1 MIILPELIKYLLI
14 PVAVLFTMIVIITII
29 SKKNQQKTISDIKNK
44 IQRSLPNAKIKS
56 FSRSDLYQFEAI
68 TEEKSVLVKVIFS
81 RPEYEFIIT
90 NSNRWTVNSN
100 PTQWSRKSKPNFIA
114 DSNDFIKQTKDNNT
128 KKIVLIYPAVKQ
140 IIRYLNESDTVFVK
154 PEEKYNN
161 IHFVSLKD
169 FEKILVD

>member
-1 MIILPELIKYLLI
+1 MPELIKYLLI
-14 PVAVLFTMIVIITII
+14 PILVLVAVIIIISII
-29 SKKNQQKTISDIKNK
+29 SKKNQQKTISDIKN
-44 IQRSLPNAKIKS
+44 IILRSLPNAKIKS
-56 FSRSDLYQFEAI
+56 FSISDLYQFEAV
-68 TEEKSVLVKVIFS
+68 TEQKTILVKVVFS

-100 PTQWSRKSKPNFIA
+100 PTQWSRKSKPEFIA
-114 DSNDFIKQTKDNNT
+114 DSHEFTKHNKEMDI
-128 KKIVLIYPAVKQ
+128 KKIVLVYPAVKQ

>member
-1 MIILPELIKYLLI
+1 VIKLPELIKYLLI
-14 PVAVLFTMIVIITII
+14 PVLVLVAAIIII
-29 SKKNQQKTISDIKNK
+29 SIVSKKSQQKTMSDIKS
-44 IQRSLPNAKIKS
+44 IILSSLPNAKIKS
-56 FSRSDLYQFEAI
+56 FSKSDLYQFEAV
-68 TEEKSVLVKVIFS
+68 TEQKTILVKVVFS

-100 PTQWSRKSKPNFIA
+100 PMQWSRKSKP
-114 DSNDFIKQTKDNNT
+114 DFIKDSHEFTKHKKDMDI
-128 KKIVLIYPAVKQ
+128 KKIVLVYPAVKQ

-169 FEKILVD
+169 FEKILFD